1 MGKGQDPTFEA
12 LKRIRERAPFE
23 WKGIDSDND
32 SAFINHHLVRYSERE
47 NLDFTR
53 SRPNKKNDNAYIEQ
67 KNSRSL

>member
-12 LKRIRERAPFE
+12 LKRIRERTPFQ

-32 SAFINHHLVRYSERE
+32 APFINHHLIEYSEKE
-47 NLDFTR
+47 DLEFTR
-53 SRPNKKNDNAYIEQ
+53 SRPNRKNDNAYIEQ